1 MNTRAMLPRL
11 AVLLLSAALAAGCA
25 APRADPGDDP
35 PKRDLQ
41 TVGWEPDQPSI
52 FLAPY
57 DPWEGLNRRMYNF
70 NSRFDRYI
78 FLPAREIYRTIFPQ
92 PVRNGINNAITN
104 WFGEWR
110 NVTNAVLQFRPVLAG
125 RILGRFAINTT
136 VGIGGI
142 MDPAEELGLRYQRE
156 DFGQTLGRW
165 GVGHGPF
172 LVLPFYGP
180 SSVRDGFGLLADW
193 GLYTWIN
200 PFGLAEW
207 EADRRLWMLPLRAID
222 ARDRVAFQYYETGS
236 PFEYIFVRRLY
247 YELREFQVQQ

>member
-1 MNTRAMLPRL
+1 MTISALSRRIA
-11 AVLLLSAALAAGCA
+11 LLVTVALVAGCA
-25 APRADPGDDP
+25 APKPDPGSDP
-35 PKRDLQ
+35 PDRTLQ
-41 TVGWEPDQPSI
+41 TVGYEPGQPSI
-52 FLAPY
+52 FLDPY

-70 NSRFDRYI
+70 NSKFDRII

-92 PVRNGINNAITN
+92 FARDGFNNALTN

-110 NVTNAVLQFRPVLAG
+110 NFTNAVLQFRPVLAT
-125 RILGRFAINTT
+125 RIAGRFALNTT

-142 MDPAEELGLRYQRE
+142 MDPATELGLRYQRE

-165 GVGHGPF
+165 GVGHGPY
-172 LVLPFYGP
+172 LVLPFWGP
-180 SSVRDGFGLLADW
+180 NSVRDGFGLLFDW
-193 GLYTWIN
+193 GLYKWIN

-207 EADRRLWMLPLRAID
+207 ESDRSLIMFPLRALD

-247 YELREFQVQQ
+247 YELREFQVQE